1 MRIKTY
7 VFDDVKEGMKKIKE
21 EHGVDTIIV
30 DIKNNGATGAKKGCE
45 ISVAVEGE
53 RAVQGDD
60 LGDLRRRL
68 ENVWD
73 HAARFVNS
81 KIGDMGTELARDR
94 VKTYPL
100 PLRIFFD
107 KMVRNGLDSANAL
120 SIVAEVHC
128 SIGPLAEDSL
138 KAAFFMKRTV
148 GTRIRVH
155 NPVYSK
161 APIAILGPSGA
172 GKSATVKKIARMC
185 SGEAI
190 RVSILAYEPLRRNPR
205 HDLRAFTEE
214 SAIPFS
220 VVSGEED
227 LVSGLKAGGTRK
239 IIDLSGPTDLQMKA
253 AERLQDIELAMV
265 LPAGARDEKM
275 KYCCD
280 QMKGHNLTGL
290 IFTKLDEEE
299 TVGHVFDNLLKLGL
313 PLSFLTTGTEDADIL
328 TPSSD
333 LLYKILIEG
342 NTWKRKESVLL
353 P

>member
-53 RAVQGDD
+53 RAMQGDD

-73 HAARFVNS
+73 YAARFVS
-81 KIGDMGTELARDR
+81 GKIGDMGLELARDR

-107 KMVRNGLDSANAL
+107 KMVRNGLDSGAAL
-120 SIVAEVHC
+120 SIVSEVHC

-138 KAAFFMKRTV
+138 KAAFFLKRTI
-148 GTRIRVH
+148 GSRIRAH
-155 NPVYSK
+155 NPVYAN
-161 APIAILGPSGA
+161 APIAIMGPSGA
-172 GKSATVKKIARMC
+172 GKTATVRKIARMC
-185 SGEAI
+185 SAEAI
-190 RVSILAYEPLRRNPR
+190 RTSILAYEPLRRNPR

-214 SAIPFS
+214 TAISFS
-220 VVSGEED
+220 VASDEEE
-227 LVSGLKAGGTRK
+227 LVMRLKAGGPRK
-239 IIDLSGPTDLQMKA
+239 IIDLSGPMDLQRRA
-253 AERLQDIELAMV
+253 AERIQGAELAMV

-275 KYCCD
+275 KNCCD
-280 QMKGHNLTGL
+280 RMKGCSLTGL

-299 TVGHVFDNLLKLGL
+299 TVGHVFDSLLKLGL
-313 PLSFLTTGTEDADIL
+313 PLSFLTTGEEDTDIL
-328 TPSSD
+328 TPNSD

-342 NTWKRKESVLL
+342 NTWKRKESVL
-353 P
+353 